1 MLAIVI
7 PFYKYI
13 FFEETLQSLA
23 NQTNKNFKVYIG
35 DDASP
40 ENPKFL
46 LDQYKDKL
54 DFVYHRFND
63 NMGGNSLVKQW
74 ERCIDMIVEENWIM
88 ILGDDDVLGNNVVES
103 FYANLNEVLSNDINV
118 VRFST
123 TVKQDN
129 SQFENYKAT
138 HPKFETISDFY
149 YRKFKGLVRSSLSE
163 YVFKREAYVKNKFKD
178 YPLAWHS
185 DDRAWF
191 DFSHHKP
198 IFSINE
204 ADVKIRISNHSI
216 SGQTND
222 KSQKDIARLMFFS
235 DLVINSLD
243 EFSNKTKLLLLI
255 RYETIITFQKKIALK
270 EWYFIISKYFK
281 IGSFKEII
289 KVFRRMVINQFSQ

>member
-13 FFEETLQSLA
+13 FLEETLQSLV

-40 ENPKFL
+40 EDPKFL
-46 LDQYKDKL
+46 LNQYKDKL
-54 DFVYHRFND
+54 DFVYQRFND

-74 ERCIDMIVEENWIM
+74 ERCIDMIAEENWIM

-103 FYANLNEVLSNDINV
+103 FYANLTEVLSNGINV

-123 TVKQDN
+123 TVTQDN

-163 YVFKREAYVKNKFKD
+163 YVFTREAYIKNKFKD

-191 DFSHHKP
+191 DFSDHKP

-204 ADVKIRISNHSI
+204 AEVKIRISNHSI

-222 KSQKDIARLMFFS
+222 KPQKDIARLMFFS
-235 DLVINSLD
+235 DLVMNSLD

-255 RYETIITFQKKIALK
+255 RYEMIITFQKKIALK

-289 KVFRRMVINQFSQ
+289 KAFRRMVINQFS